1 MNNAQTILIPSEL
14 VKILKSAKSVVALTG
29 AGVSAESGISTFRD
43 PNGGLF
49 TKYNVEEVATP
60 EGFKK
65 NPKLVWE
72 WYSTRRE
79 KVRKAQPNPGHVA
92 LARLEKIFPN
102 FTLITQNVDGLH
114 QKAGSKNVIE
124 LHGNIMRNKCFANS
138 HPVDIEKLP
147 ISSEIPPQCPIC
159 GSPVRPDVVWF
170 GEFLDPDILS
180 EAEKA
185 TKNADLFLSIGTSSV
200 VYPAAGFISLAK
212 EFCATVV
219 EINPNETE
227 KSYCADFVFRHQSGK
242 ILPVLLDE
250 LIRHKNL

>member
-14 VKILKSAKSVVALTG
+14 VKILKSSKSIVALTG

-72 WYSTRRE
+72 WYSMRRE
-79 KVRKAQPNPGHVA
+79 KVRQAKPNPGHIV
-92 LARLEKIFPN
+92 LAKFEQIFPN

-114 QKAGSKNVIE
+114 QKAGSRNVIE
-124 LHGNIMRNKCFANS
+124 LHGNIMRNKCFAKS
-138 HPVDIEKLP
+138 HPVDIEKLSV
-147 ISSEIPPQCPIC
+147 SSESPPRCPIC

-185 TKNADLFLSIGTSSV
+185 IKNADVFLSIGTSSV

-212 EFCATVV
+212 EFGATVV

-227 KSYCADFVFRHQSGK
+227 KSYCADFVLRYQSGK
-242 ILPVLLDE
+242 ILPAILDALSRQE
-250 LIRHKNL
+250 D